1 MKIRSNQKIEYGF
14 DSSWYV
20 LIISLRD
27 FHKGKTIA
35 TFEGK
40 GQNFLKWP
48 DKEKAWELTSK
59 ELSGF
64 VNNR

>member
-1 MKIRSNQKIEYGF
+1 
-14 DSSWYV
+14 
-20 LIISLRD
+20 LRD
-27 FHKGKTIA
+27 FHKGKTVA

-40 GQNFLKWP
+40 GQNFLERP
-48 DKEKAWELTSK
+48 DKEKAWELASK